1 MNGSV
6 WIYILV
12 MAGVSYLLRVLPI
25 TIIRKQIKNP
35 FIKSVL
41 YYLPYVTLSVMTVP
55 AIFTISENPISGA
68 TALIAA
74 FITAWATSN
83 LFFSASMACAAVCV
97 SELFF
102 GMFN

>member
-1 MNGSV
+1 MNRSV

-25 TIIRKQIKNP
+25 TLIRKQIKSP

-55 AIFTISENPISGA
+55 AILMVSENPASGA
-68 TALIAA
+68 VALAAA
-74 FITAWATSN
+74 FITAWITSN
-83 LFFSASMACAAVCV
+83 LFFSATVACAAVCIT
-97 SELFF
+97 ELFF
-102 GMFN
+102 GMFH